1 MKREYNEI
9 SKVFIYRK
17 STKNMLNLVIL
28 ISGRGSN
35 MENILRS
42 VKKNKIPINP
52 VLVISNKPDA
62 KGLDIA
68 KKLGVKT
75 EVVPSEGFKGGNWE
89 YDSRLVSILEKYKIT
104 PQNGL
109 ICLAGFMRIMSPEFI
124 RYYKDKILN
133 IHPAILPSFSGLH
146 SQKQALEYGVKYSG
160 CTVHFVDEGVDTG
173 PIILQSIVK
182 VKDGDTEEKLAKR
195 ILKQEHKI
203 YPEAVKLFAKGKI
216 KIVGRKTIIS

>member
-1 MKREYNEI
+1 
-9 SKVFIYRK
+9 
-17 STKNMLNLVIL
+17 MLNLAIL

-35 MENILRS
+35 MENILKS
-42 VKKNKIPINP
+42 IKKNKIPVNP
-52 VLVISNKPDA
+52 VLVISNKSDA
-62 KGLDIA
+62 KGLEIA

-75 EVVPSEGFKGGNWE
+75 EVVESKGLKGGNWE
-89 YDSRLVSILEKYKIT
+89 YDSKLVAVLKKYKVT

-124 RYYKDKILN
+124 RHYKGRILN
-133 IHPAILPSFSGLH
+133 IHPAILPSFPGLH
-146 SQKQALEYGVKYSG
+146 SQRQALDYGVKYTG

-182 VKDGDTEEKLAKR
+182 VKDDDTEESLSKR

-203 YPEAVKLFAKGKI
+203 YPEAVKMFAKGKI
-216 KIVGRKTIIS
+216 KITRRKTITL

>member
-1 MKREYNEI
+1 
-9 SKVFIYRK
+9 
-17 STKNMLNLVIL
+17 MLNLAIL

-35 MENILRS
+35 MENILKA
-42 VKKNKIPINP
+42 VKKNKIPIKP

-68 KKLGVKT
+68 QKLGVKT
-75 EVVPSEGFKGGNWE
+75 EVVESNGLKGGNWE
-89 YDSRLVSILEKYKIT
+89 YDSKLVSVLEKYKVT

-124 RYYKDKILN
+124 RHYKGRIMN
-133 IHPAILPSFSGLH
+133 IHPAILPSFPGLH
-146 SQKQALEYGVKYSG
+146 SQRQALEYGVKYSG

-173 PIILQSIVK
+173 PIILQAVVK
-182 VKDGDTEEKLAKR
+182 IKDDDTEESISKK

-203 YPEAVKLFAKGKI
+203 YPKAVKLFAKGKI